1 MRKFLLGT
9 AGLFAL
15 SMVTPVSAADLAA
28 RPYTKAP
35 PPMVAAIYDWSGFYI
50 GANAGYGWSHRCLDV
65 TAINGLGVVDAEGC
79 RNASGGVAGGQIG
92 YRWQSANWVFGVE
105 AQGDWANLRNSNAS
119 LFFPGDT
126 WTTKTNALGLFTG
139 QVGYAWNNVLWY
151 VKGGAA
157 VTDDKYRGTV
167 SLNVPAVAAF
177 AGSVFDD
184 VRETRWGGVVGTGI
198 EFGFAPNWSVAV
210 EYDHLFMGNRDV
222 SFISRGVLAP
232 LTFPAGSVFRTVSI
246 SQDVD
251 MITARI
257 NYRFG
262 GPGLT
267 QY

>member
-1 MRKFLLGT
+1 MF
-9 AGLFAL
+9 GL
-15 SMVTPVSAADLAA
+15 
-28 RPYTKAP
+28 
-35 PPMVAAIYDWSGFYI
+35 
-50 GANAGYGWSHRCLDV
+50 
-65 TAINGLGVVDAEGC
+65 
-79 RNASGGVAGGQIG
+79 
-92 YRWQSANWVFGVE
+92 E
-105 AQGDWANLRNSNAS
+105 AQGNWADLNGSNVS
-119 LFFPGDT
+119 LFIPA
-126 WTTKTNALGLFTG
+126 WTNNSKIEAFGLFTG

-167 SLNVPAVAAF
+167 SLNVLAVAAF

-222 SFISRGVLAP
+222 TFISRGVLAGI
-232 LTFPAGSVFRTVSI
+232 PAGNVFRTVSI

-251 MITARI
+251 IITARI

-262 GPGLT
+262 GPVVPR
-267 QY
+267 Y